1 MKKKG
6 LYNIREAKEALK
18 QMARTYIA
26 KNEEGNYLIPEKDRL
41 PALLIGPPGVGKTD
55 TAKQIAEELNIGF
68 VESSLVHHTRQSLL
82 GLPMITSDSGIS
94 HTEYTMSEIIER
106 VWREYNN
113 RYPEGILFL
122 DEFLCMSET
131 VAPAVLSLLQFKNLG
146 MYKMPPG
153 WFIILA
159 GNPSEYNRSVRKLD
173 PVTIDRMRIF
183 HIDYDASTWLEYAKE
198 MNLNIGV
205 TEYIGIHPEHLRRI
219 DMEHDEEVVTPRS
232 WTNLS
237 YTMNANDSLGIRTDY
252 RMIRQFIR
260 SDEIAEDFHEF
271 LDGDCNRLTLA
282 EMEEIF
288 LRGKESSRFNDY
300 VTRFAQTEDIGC
312 RKRIATLFGN
322 YAVNRANEIL
332 RSDSDVKDSMET
344 YLTNVYDFMQAI
356 DDTDVI
362 SGKKT
367 CMTILTDIINA
378 DSDLLRYIGTHNIPS
393 YNSIVMDT
401 FGLNDNGEDWLL

>member
-1 MKKKG
+1 MNKNG
-6 LYNIREAKEALK
+6 LYNIKDAKEALK

-82 GLPMITSDSGIS
+82 GLPVITSESGIS

-113 RYPEGILFL
+113 GHPEGILFL

-146 MYKMPPG
+146 MYRMPPG

-173 PVTIDRMRIF
+173 PVTVDRMRIY
-183 HIDYDASTWLEYAKE
+183 HIDYDAKTWLEYAKE
-198 MNLNIGV
+198 IHLNPGV
-205 TEYIGIHPEHLRRI
+205 TEYIGIHPENLSRI
-219 DMEHDEEVVTPRS
+219 DMGQDEEVVTPRS

-237 YTMNANDSLGIRTDY
+237 YTMSANDSLGIRTDY

-260 SDEIAEDFHEF
+260 SDEIAKDFYEF
-271 LDGDCNRLTLA
+271 LNGDSNRLTLA

-300 VTRFAQTEDIGC
+300 VTRFSQTEDIGC
-312 RKRIATLFGN
+312 RNRTAAMLGN
-322 YAVNRANEIL
+322 YAVNRSDEIL
-332 RSDSDVKDSMET
+332 KSDSDAKDDLVT

-362 SGKKT
+362 LGKGI
-367 CMTILTDIINA
+367 CMNVFTDIINT
-378 DSDLLRYIGTHNIPS
+378 DSDLLRYIGTHNVPA
-393 YNSIVMDT
+393 YNNMVMDT
-401 FGLNDNGEDWLL
+401 FDLNDDGEIWS